1 MNEVEKFEKHTV
13 EVNSTSLKEDTEKG
27 EILFEDVLKFFNTGD
42 KENDNA
48 LLNGLVYQKNK
59 DNRFIDTIFKQ
70 LKENIN
76 NIQTKNNADSDTFL
90 FNTNKKILFNNIEHI
105 NSIIKNYDIK
115 EEKILHFILGTLIQY
130 IYEFKERK
138 KD

>member
-1 MNEVEKFEKHTV
+1 MNEVEKFEKHAV
-13 EVNSTSLKEDTEKG
+13 EVESNSLKEDNKKD
-27 EILFEDVLKFFNTGD
+27 EIFFNDVLEFFNTGN

-48 LLNGLVYQKNK
+48 LLDGLVYQKNK
-59 DNRFIDTIFKQ
+59 DIKFIDNIFKL
-70 LKENIN
+70 LKENVN
-76 NIQTKNNADSDTFL
+76 NIKSKNNAYYDNFL
-90 FNTNKKILFNNIEHI
+90 FNTNKKILSNNIDHI

-115 EEKILHFILGTLIQY
+115 EEKILYFILGTLIQY

>member
-1 MNEVEKFEKHTV
+1 MNEVEKFEKHAV
-13 EVNSTSLKEDTEKG
+13 EVESNSLKEDNKKD
-27 EILFEDVLKFFNTGD
+27 EIFFNDVLEFFNTGN

-48 LLNGLVYQKNK
+48 LLDGLVYQKNK
-59 DNRFIDTIFKQ
+59 DIKFIDNIFKL
-70 LKENIN
+70 LKENVN
-76 NIQTKNNADSDTFL
+76 NIKSKNNADYDNFL
-90 FNTNKKILFNNIEHI
+90 FNTNKKILSNNIDHI

-115 EEKILHFILGTLIQY
+115 EEKILYFILGTLIQY

>member
-1 MNEVEKFEKHTV
+1 MNEVEKFEKHAV
-13 EVNSTSLKEDTEKG
+13 EVESNSLKQDNKKD
-27 EILFEDVLKFFNTGD
+27 EIFFNDVLEFFNTGN

-48 LLNGLVYQKNK
+48 LLDGLVYQKNK
-59 DNRFIDTIFKQ
+59 DIKFIDNIFKL
-70 LKENIN
+70 LKENVN
-76 NIQTKNNADSDTFL
+76 NIKSKNNADYDNFL
-90 FNTNKKILFNNIEHI
+90 FNTNKKILSNNIDHI

-115 EEKILHFILGTLIQY
+115 EEKILYFILGTLIQY